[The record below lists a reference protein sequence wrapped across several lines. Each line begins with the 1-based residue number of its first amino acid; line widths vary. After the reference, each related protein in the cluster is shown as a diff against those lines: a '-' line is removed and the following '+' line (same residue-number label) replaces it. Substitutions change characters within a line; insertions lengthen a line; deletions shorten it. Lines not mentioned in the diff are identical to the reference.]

1 MGQRGSFRAGQRG
14 AADGAA
20 GRARSKLDSHHA
32 QPTALSPAH
41 PLRCTATWLR
51 VEATLCLSKTHS
63 KRCASVCSLCFRAC
77 LSIAADRRSA
87 ATPWGAAVPLC
98 RWPQVGCVH
107 VRAAMPRR
115 GEQGSSVCPCAR
127 PGAWYAGG
135 CQWQGKAQLCC
146 PSDWGSQGSEDRGSG
161 GEGGTR
167 GAAERLGGADHH
179 RRPEDEGGGH
189 GG

>member
-1 MGQRGSFRAGQRG
+1 MGQLAGQRGSFRAGQRG

-63 KRCASVCSLCFRAC
+63 KRCASVCSLVSR
-77 LSIAADRRSA
+77 DRSSTGR
-87 ATPWGAAVPLC
+87 ATPPGGWGSELC
-98 RWPQVGCVH
+98 RWPRVH

-135 CQWQGKAQLCC
+135 CQWQGKAQVCC